1 MCVPLCE
8 KKMTDAVLN
17 RRNFLKATGVATAGA
32 AAAVSASFMTTPIS
46 AKEALFKPMDITIS
60 KVVDLT
66 HQLTPEF
73 PTYEGEPQLT
83 IKEVTTLAKDGYNIH
98 GYDITNE
105 HFGTH
110 LDAPFHFSDK
120 DSADMIPV
128 QNLVGPLCVIDITDK
143 AKKDPDTLLTAD
155 DIKRWEK
162 RYGRIPF
169 GGIVAMNSGWD
180 QYATGPKFRNADDK
194 KVMHFPGFSLDAVQ
208 FLISNRQ
215 VKGIVVDTLSLD
227 NGPSTQFDVHF
238 NWLPS
243 NRWGLECAANLGQL
257 PARGATVVVG
267 GPKYKGATG
276 GPSRVIA
283 LV

>member
-8 KKMTDAVLN
+8 RKITETVLN
-17 RRNFLKATGVATAGA
+17 RRNFLKASGA
-32 AAAVSASFMTTPIS
+32 AAAAATASFMATPIS
-46 AKEALFKPMDITIS
+46 AKEELFRPMNIS
-60 KVVDLT
+60 INKIVDLT

-73 PTYEGEPQLT
+73 PTFDGEPQLS

-98 GYDITNE
+98 GYEITNE

-120 DSADMIPV
+120 DTADLIPV
-128 QNLVGPLCVIDITDK
+128 ENLVGPLCVLDIRDK
-143 AKKDPDTLLTAD
+143 ANKDADALLTAD
-155 DIKRWEK
+155 DIKKWER

-169 GGIVAMNSGWD
+169 GGIVAMYSGWD
-180 QYATGPKFRNADDK
+180 QHVNTPKFRNADDK
-194 KVMHFPGFSLDAVQ
+194 KVMHFPGFALDAIQ
-208 FLISNRQ
+208 FLLTNRQ

-227 NGPSTQFDVHF
+227 HGPSTKFDVHF
-238 NWLPS
+238 NWLPT

>member
-8 KKMTDAVLN
+8 KKITETVLN
-17 RRNFLKATGVATAGA
+17 RRNFLKASGA
-32 AAAVSASFMTTPIS
+32 AAAAATASLMATPIS
-46 AKEALFKPMDITIS
+46 AREELFRPMNIS
-60 KVVDLT
+60 INKIVDLT

-73 PTYEGEPQLT
+73 PTYDGEPQLS

-98 GYDITNE
+98 GYEITNE

-120 DSADMIPV
+120 DTADLIPV
-128 QNLVGPLCVIDITDK
+128 QNLVGPLCVIDIRDK
-143 AKKDPDTLLTAD
+143 ASKDADALLTAD
-155 DIKRWEK
+155 DIKKWER

-169 GGIVAMNSGWD
+169 GGIVAMYSGWD
-180 QYATGPKFRNADDK
+180 QHVNTPKFRNADDQ
-194 KVMHFPGFSLDAVQ
+194 KVMHFPGFALDAVQ
-208 FLISNRQ
+208 FLLTNRQ

-227 NGPSTQFDVHF
+227 NGPSTKFDVHF
-238 NWLPS
+238 NWLPT
-243 NRWGLECAANLGQL
+243 NRWGLECAANLGAL